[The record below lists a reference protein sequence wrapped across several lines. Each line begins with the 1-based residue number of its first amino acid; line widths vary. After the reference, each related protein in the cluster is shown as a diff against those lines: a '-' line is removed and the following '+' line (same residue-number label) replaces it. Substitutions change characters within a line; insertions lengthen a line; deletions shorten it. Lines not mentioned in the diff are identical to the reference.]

1 MASNSFKPSE
11 FKSYGWAGAPRYKS
25 GDMPIPDEIPNED
38 RTIFAQ
44 QFAYEWLDSGDPLNA
59 QSNPPFLTGSGGR
72 LMSDLRNPQGG
83 IPRILRGY
91 IRRAD
96 YDTADQMTKARLYF
110 MYNPESITRD
120 YQSYLDSTSLDPF
133 NTVYQSG
140 NLVAPP
146 SYLDFS
152 FDLFFDRQEESARNA
167 AHPGVFVDYQFFDMV
182 VRNVTPTNDVTNN
195 TLPDNGIMMV
205 NPRDITVVFSPN
217 MTVQGRPLNARVVF
231 EKFTH
236 RMTPIRMRISLQMRV
251 VYFGPTKPMNEYTA
265 ETFKTSETVPF
276 DEIAVKTFTF
286 TFREY
291 EEWGVG
297 TQENV
302 SMADQAAL
310 LQSNQ
315 QVNSSAL
322 EAAVAKA
329 AEVGTTYSGS
339 SRHLVWE
346 HCDDASFVIGGYK
359 LVDMADELD
368 IDPPA
373 AGGRG
378 TTQVYLTTAPLLEKL
393 KSGNWK
399 KSKLLW
405 SVASAGPTG
414 YESSRAVATKSMKD
428 GNLSPGDLLF
438 RVNYLGLPDHVAWFR
453 SYANPGSN
461 DRVKLYHADSTI
473 GASGVGETE
482 AALDF
487 IVNNYNWCVRPQ
499 PLGQSTAVNTYVP
512 TVPTTAAGVVD
523 LAGTVEVRSGAYPPA
538 SGPTIRL
545 EPAAAKAFENWM
557 NLFGGSIPCTSGWR
571 SYQQQANNYAGDKNR
586 FAPPERSWHVK
597 GRAVDVDMNFINS
610 LGSSG
615 QSRLRT
621 TAKQAGWGQPRWRQA
636 SGDQPG
642 YECGCN
648 HSNGT
653 KTDEAWHFSW
663 GGCG

>member
-1 MASNSFKPSE
+1 MANNSFKPSE
-11 FKSYGWAGAPRYKS
+11 FKSYGWEGAPRYRS
-25 GDMPIPDEIPNED
+25 GDMPIPSEIPTED

-44 QFAYEWLDSGDPLNA
+44 QFAYEWLDSGDPLN
-59 QSNPPFLTGSGGR
+59 QSSNPPFLTGTGGR
-72 LMSDLRNPQGG
+72 LSPDLRNHLGG

-96 YDTADQMTKARLYF
+96 YDNADAMTKSRLYF

-152 FDLFFDRQEESARNA
+152 FDLFFDRQEESARQA
-167 AHPGVFVDYQFFDMV
+167 DHPGVFVDYQFFDMV

-217 MTVQGRPLNARVVF
+217 MSVQGRPLNARVIF

-236 RMTPIRMRISLQMRV
+236 RMVPIRMRISLQMRV
-251 VYFGPTKPMNEYTA
+251 VYFGPTRPMNEYTA
-265 ETFKTSETVPF
+265 ETFKTAETVPF

-297 TQENV
+297 QTDNAN
-302 SMADQAAL
+302 MDDQAAL
-310 LQSNQ
+310 LQTNQ
-315 QVNSSAL
+315 QVNASAMD
-322 EAAVAKA
+322 AAIAKVASD
-329 AEVGTTYSGS
+329 GTTYSGT
-339 SRHLVWE
+339 SRNSLWD
-346 HCDDASFVIGGYK
+346 HCDDASLIAGGYK
-359 LVDMADELD
+359 LVDMDDELD
-368 IDPPA
+368 IIPT

-378 TTQVYLTTAPLLEKL
+378 TTLYLTTAALLEKL
-393 KSGNWK
+393 KGGNWK
-399 KSKLLW
+399 KSKLMW
-405 SVASAGPTG
+405 SVAAAGPSG
-414 YESSRAVATKSMKD
+414 YEASRATATKYMKD
-428 GNLSPGDLLF
+428 GNLAPGDLIF
-438 RVNYLGLPDHVAWFR
+438 RVNYLGLPDHVAWVR
-453 SYANPGSN
+453 AYADIGTNS
-461 DRVKLYHADSTI
+461 RVKLYHADSSI
-473 GASGVGETE
+473 GSTGVGETE
-482 AALDF
+482 ATLAF
-487 IVNNYNWCVRPQ
+487 IVANYNWCVRPQ

-512 TVPTTAAGVVD
+512 SAPAGPSGVVD
-523 LAGTVEVRSGAYPPA
+523 LAGTVVVNSGAYAPA

-545 EPAAAKAFENWM
+545 EPACAKAFENWM
-557 NLFGGSIPCTSGWR
+557 RLFGGSIPCTSGWR
-571 SYQQQANNYAGDKNR
+571 SYASQANSYAGDKNR
-586 FAPPERSWHVK
+586 FAPPDKSWHVK
-597 GRAVDVDMNFINS
+597 GRAVDVDMNWINS

-615 QSRLRT
+615 QTKLRT
-621 TAKQAGWGQPRWRQA
+621 TAKAAGWGQPRWRQS
-636 SGDQPG
+636 SGDVPG

-648 HSNGT
+648 HANGT
-653 KTDEAWHFSW
+653 KTDEAHHFSW